1 MEKINLYK
9 WIYPTA
15 VKSPHTAQKTAVVSE
30 EINISDLYDAPVS
43 VQKRGE
49 NSSIRSERSLSC
61 GGRLRAYFSPPGF
74 AQTVVSF
81 SLGVFTCSLW
91 CFSLTFTW
99 SSLAAFWQEAA
110 GGCQCHARLWPL
122 SVQAHHR
129 ARTGKVKASWQQR
142 FIIIITSDKCKGS
155 TFLLNESFCSGLM
168 HVSNSLSTV
177 LSPFFSHITICSAAH
192 SPAVSVSAPTFSKP
206 PPPRSPVFCSL
217 LDEKPFWRLIGE

>member
-1 MEKINLYK
+1 M
-9 WIYPTA
+9 T
-15 VKSPHTAQKTAVVSE
+15 
-30 EINISDLYDAPVS
+30 VS

-49 NSSIRSERSLSC
+49 NSNIRSERSLSC
-61 GGRLRAYFSPPGF
+61 GGCLRAYFSPPSF
-74 AQTVVSF
+74 ARTVVSF

-122 SVQAHHR
+122 SVQAHQR

-168 HVSNSLSTV
+168 HVSNSRLSYHLSSHTSQSV
-177 LSPFFSHITICSAAH
+177 LPLTLQQ
-192 SPAVSVSAPTFSKP
+192 SVFQLPPTPRLLLP
-206 PPPRSPVFCSL
+206 P
-217 LDEKPFWRLIGE
+217 G